1 MAVFTTSAASVRG
14 RNHAGRTTRPRTSA
28 HGRQRFR
35 AHAARGRGRAAV
47 VPARRRRLARAT
59 SAVRETRGALRRAR
73 ARASRLR
80 HARERGRDPRRR
92 RHGDVLPRFPRWAR
106 CRPGPR
112 GRQFARRL
120 DRRRGGGA
128 QLFARADAC
137 ADLAGGRA
145 GERRA
150 RRARRDHPRM
160 RPPRAYR
167 ESRRGRRQDPW
178 FPQGEAGMKFVCFH
192 LMPYRPLD
200 MAERGRHRSAWVVL
214 PNALY
219 DPVKG
224 AEEYQAYLDQLTYAE
239 TLGFDAIG
247 VNEHHQTAY
256 GMMPAPNLIASALI
270 QRTKNVKIAILG
282 RALPL
287 VNSPIAIAE
296 EFSML
301 DNLSKGRII
310 AGFVRGIGTEYHA
323 TGLNPSFSL
332 ERFQEAHDLI
342 VSAWTR
348 PGPFEFEGEHFN
360 VRYVNLWPRP
370 YQSPHPPIWIPSMGS
385 SETIR
390 WAAALERK
398 YPFLVTFSAHDLVA
412 RYLNLYRDAAR
423 EFGYEAAGDQLGWAA
438 PIYVADTDERARAEA
453 KAGIESLFNQY
464 LANPWE
470 MLLPPGYTSLSSMK
484 NTMRVRKALG
494 SRARNLTIDE
504 LIESG
509 TVIAGSPRTVR
520 EKIERMR
527 ELTGFNILV
536 ALLQFGV
543 LSNELTRRNM
553 DLFAAE
559 VMPHLRG

>member
-1 MAVFTTSAASVRG
+1 
-14 RNHAGRTTRPRTSA
+14 
-28 HGRQRFR
+28 
-35 AHAARGRGRAAV
+35 
-47 VPARRRRLARAT
+47 
-59 SAVRETRGALRRAR
+59 
-73 ARASRLR
+73 
-80 HARERGRDPRRR
+80 
-92 RHGDVLPRFPRWAR
+92 
-106 CRPGPR
+106 
-112 GRQFARRL
+112 
-120 DRRRGGGA
+120 
-128 QLFARADAC
+128 
-137 ADLAGGRA
+137 
-145 GERRA
+145 
-150 RRARRDHPRM
+150 
-160 RPPRAYR
+160 
-167 ESRRGRRQDPW
+167 
-178 FPQGEAGMKFVCFH
+178 MKFVCFH

-200 MAERGRHRSAWVVL
+200 MAERSRHRSAWVVL

-224 AEEYQAYLDQLTYAE
+224 AEEYDTYLDQLTYAE

-270 QRTKNVKIAILG
+270 QRTKHVKIAILG

-310 AGFVRGIGTEYHA
+310 CGFVRGIGTEYHA

-348 PGPFEFEGEHFN
+348 RGPFEFEGEHFN

-390 WAAALERK
+390 WAAAPERK
-398 YPFLVTFSAHDLVA
+398 YPFLVTFSSHELVS
-412 RYLNLYRDAAR
+412 RYLNLYRDAAGQY
-423 EFGYEAAGDQLGWAA
+423 GYEAAGDQLGWAA

-453 KAGIESLFNQY
+453 KAGIESLFNQF

-470 MLLPPGYTSLSSMK
+470 MLLPPGYTSLASMK

-494 SRARNLTIDE
+494 SRAHNLTIDE
-504 LIESG
+504 LVGSG